1 MSSIRNVKM
10 AGTLALSALAM
21 VLATHSASAAGP
33 QARSAQTAGDRGA
46 QRRPQ
51 QRPERPERPARPERS
66 DRRVPPDRPYTRET
80 ETTRTDTGF
89 TRNTTVTN
97 AEGQTATRNMT
108 VVNDKDAGTHVVD
121 IDRTGFDGRTSGVH
135 HERQRTDDGFTRN
148 STITNRDGETAT
160 RNSVVT
166 RNPETGTRT
175 RDTSF
180 TTFDGRE
187 GSVSDVAQRTED
199 GYTRDTTWNLPN
211 GETRTRSVDV
221 SCDKAAGKCVKEVD
235 VNSGVDND

>member
-1 MSSIRNVKM
+1 MSNIRNVKM

-33 QARSAQTAGDRGA
+33 QARSAQTASDRGV

-51 QRPERPERPARPERS
+51 QRPERPERPARPERP
-66 DRRVPPDRPYTRET
+66 DRRVT

-187 GSVSDVAQRTED
+187 GSVSDVVQRTED
-199 GYTRDTTWNLPN
+199 GYTRDTTRNLPN
-211 GETRTRSVDV
+211 GEARTRSVDV
-221 SCDKAAGKCVKEVD
+221 SCDKAARKCVKEVD
-235 VNSGVDND
+235 VNGGVDND